1 MAMEDSTNRP
11 DSRQRPGSVEV
22 ELDVSW
28 LVEADVAAID
38 ALARLQVAA
47 HRCGCSLRLHGAPP
61 SLVEVLELIG
71 LAEIMPI
78 CDCPSGC
85 APHGSQPAAAEPAS

>member
-1 MAMEDSTNRP
+1 MAMEDSTH
-11 DSRQRPGSVEV
+11 RPGSRRRQGSEV

-28 LVEADVAAID
+28 LVSADVAAID

-61 SLVEVLELIG
+61 SVVEVLELIG
-71 LAEIMPI
+71 LTEIMPS
-78 CDCPSGC
+78 CDCGSDC
-85 APHGSQPAAAEPAS
+85 APQQHDPSDG

>member
-1 MAMEDSTNRP
+1 MAMEDSTH
-11 DSRQRPGSVEV
+11 RPGSRRRQGGDEV

-28 LVEADVAAID
+28 LVSADVAAVD

-71 LAEIMPI
+71 LAEIMPS
-78 CDCPSGC
+78 CDCASGC
-85 APHGSQPAAAEPAS
+85 APQRHDRSDG

>member
-1 MAMEDSTNRP
+1 MEMEDSTHRP
-11 DSRQRPGSVEV
+11 DYLQRQGGVVV

-47 HRCGCSLRLHGAPP
+47 HRCGCSLRLHGAGP
-61 SLVEVLELIG
+61 SLVEILELIG
-71 LAEIMPI
+71 LGEVMRT
-78 CDCPSGC
+78 CDCASGC
-85 APHGSQPAAAEPAS
+85 ALRPHDRRDG